1 MSTGQVKFLLRQ
13 DTTASTGGI
22 LHFLKNFFSLGTRG
36 KIFLAAQ
43 IPYLGD
49 LIKHTTLPREAAREK
64 PVNSEAYAETPK
76 EEHLNDENL
85 ARRNPKSA

>member
-1 MSTGQVKFLLRQ
+1 M
-13 DTTASTGGI
+13 
-22 LHFLKNFFSLGTRG
+22 
-36 KIFLAAQ
+36 AAQ